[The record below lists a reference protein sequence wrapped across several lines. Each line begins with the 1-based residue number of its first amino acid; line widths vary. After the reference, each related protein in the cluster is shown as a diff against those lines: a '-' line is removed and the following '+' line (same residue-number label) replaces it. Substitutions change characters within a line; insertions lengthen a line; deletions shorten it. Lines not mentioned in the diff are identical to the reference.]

1 MVKQNKRKASQIS
14 QFPLVLLITQY
25 GKTKQ
30 EKGSHISQF
39 PLVLLI
45 TQYGKTKQEK
55 GITDFTIS
63 TSPAH
68 YTVW

>member
-1 MVKQNKRKASQIS
+1 MVKQNKKKA
-14 QFPLVLLITQY
+14 
-25 GKTKQ
+25 
-30 EKGSHISQF
+30 SHISQF

-55 GITDFTIS
+55 GITYFTISTSPAYHTVGKTKQEKGITYFTIS

-68 YTVW
+68 YTVL